1 MNTLIA
7 GWPTHILTGQITETG
22 IANRLTEHLLENYNI
37 AGGSGFEGN
46 TNIFDD
52 SKLQDFKEHIVIP
65 AFESYLQQV
74 LNLKLEDFKTASFRG
89 WLTGGAAGYNMEV
102 HNHSGSQLAGVFYLL
117 NEEHDSGEIV
127 LYDPRANANR
137 SYEREQWG
145 KLFQPMKFKTPS
157 LSFIIFPSF
166 VYHSVEV
173 YRGKIRVAVPVD
185 LYVG

>member
-1 MNTLIA
+1 MNTLIT
-7 GWPTHILTGQITETG
+7 GWPTHILTGQITETE

-37 AGGSGFEGN
+37 AGGSGFEAN
-46 TNIFDD
+46 VNILNDPQ
-52 SKLQDFKEHIVIP
+52 LQDFKQYIVIP

-74 LNLKLEDFKTASFRG
+74 LNLKIDDFKTASFRG
-89 WLTGGAAGYNMEV
+89 WLTGGAAGYNMDV

-117 NEEHDSGEIV
+117 NEEPDSGDIV

-137 SYEREQWG
+137 SYERARWG
-145 KLFQPMKFKTPS
+145 KLFQSMKFKTPS

-173 YRGKIRVAVPVD
+173 YRGKLRVAIPVD